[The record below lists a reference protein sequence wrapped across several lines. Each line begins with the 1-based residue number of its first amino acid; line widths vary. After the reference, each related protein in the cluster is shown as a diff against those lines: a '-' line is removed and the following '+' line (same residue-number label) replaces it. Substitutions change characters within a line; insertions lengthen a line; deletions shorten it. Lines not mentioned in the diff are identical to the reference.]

1 MNKADFKEKEHFSFS
16 ELCDLVSFL
25 RSPEGCSWDYAQT
38 HKTIRNNFVEEAYEV
53 CEGIDQGNNS
63 LLCEELGDVL
73 FQVLFHTD
81 IAEKEGAFGLGDV
94 IDGIAKK
101 MISRHPHVFDE
112 KISGE
117 DPLKNWEEVKKAEK
131 GEKRSI
137 PQGAQKAE
145 KADRC
150 QTGALPQA
158 QDRRLLDGFPAPC
171 PGRSGSSERS
181 AAEAPGESPEAPPDH
196 GRRRSLRPGCQLR
209 KNERIRGGAH
219 RPAGAV
225 FGHQKAGCPCGL

>member
-81 IAEKEGAFGLGDV
+81 IAEKEGAFALGDV

-131 GEKRSI
+131 GEKTLFDTLSRVSTAYPALKRAEKFI
-137 PQGAQKAE
+137 AKGGDLPLEKSEDPLMEYGAQFFDLVRRCKKE
-145 KADRC
+145 KIDPEE
-150 QTGALPQA
+150 ALNA
-158 QDRRLLDGFPAPC
+158 YLNEIL
-171 PGRSGSSERS
+171 
-181 AAEAPGESPEAPPDH
+181 
-196 GRRRSLRPGCQLR
+196 
-209 KNERIRGGAH
+209 KNCTNYE
-219 RPAGAV
+219 
-225 FGHQKAGCPCGL
+225 